1 MLFDNM
7 RNIMGD
13 NGFPDS
19 DKEVA
24 PRQLYVEFE
33 LKRPSAS
40 SCPLDEFGSD
50 FQGTRQRIVN
60 GECHTDTEIST
71 DGCGESCEQCQSQ
84 VEVVHTVSNVSARC
98 FCPVFEQFGCIPKVT
113 DVTDERVRVETYLP
127 DRELLSELVDAL
139 KSVSEELH
147 LRRLKQVE
155 SRPKTKRPETAVLSL
170 DAVTQ
175 KQRETAIKAVSVG
188 YYASPREASLG
199 ELADDIGISK
209 SACSQRLNAVE
220 SKLATSVFAGMT
232 DDSSGNG

>member
-1 MLFDNM
+1 MLFSDT
-7 RNIMGD
+7 RELMGD
-13 NGFPDS
+13 NGSPDS
-19 DKEVA
+19 SKQVA

-50 FQGTRQRIVN
+50 FQETRQRIVN
-60 GECHTDTEIST
+60 GECHTDTKVST
-71 DGCGESCEQCQSQ
+71 DGCGESCEQCQSR
-84 VEVVHTVSNVSARC
+84 VEVVHTVSNVAGTC

-139 KSVSEELH
+139 KSVSEEIH

-155 SRPKTKRPETAVLSL
+155 SKSNTRQPETTVLSL
-170 DAVTQ
+170 DEVTQ
-175 KQRETAIKAVSVG
+175 KQRETAIKAVSIG
-188 YYASPREASLG
+188 YYASTREASLG
-199 ELADDIGISK
+199 ELADDLGISK

-220 SKLATSVFAGMT
+220 SKLATSVFTGMT
-232 DDSSGNG
+232 DEVSENR